1 MVRPMAIPKEVT
13 IRRVLIANRGE
24 IAIRIIRTLR
34 ELDIESVAVFSDA
47 DRKANHVLL
56 ADMALPIGPAPAAES
71 YLVIDKIIAACKESG
86 ADAVHP
92 GYGFLSENAVFAE
105 RLKAEGIILI
115 GPPAEAMLLMGSKTQ
130 ARKAM
135 LEAKIPVV
143 PGESGPGG
151 NGFDDA
157 ASAMVAAESIGYP
170 VLIKAAAGGGGKG
183 MRLVEGKADFEAAFD
198 GAKREAKNAFGDDTV
213 FVEKAVIRPRHVEIQ
228 VFADQ
233 HGNVVHLGERDCS
246 MQRRHQK
253 VIEESPCPDVSEEL
267 RIQMGEAAICAAKSC
282 NYVGAG
288 TVEFLLTSSGEYY
301 FLEMNTRLQVE
312 HPVTEMVYSVD
323 LVAWQ
328 ILVAE
333 GKALP
338 LNQDEINKRRRGVA
352 MECRIYAEDAVRF
365 LPSPGTIQTL
375 RVPAGPYVRN
385 DSCAYEG
392 VEISMYYDPLIS
404 KLITWGDDR
413 ASALARMRRA
423 LAEYRVVGIET
434 NIAFHQ
440 RVMKHAGFIA
450 GEYDTGTIERD
461 EELRVASHASGA
473 ELEAGIAVAAL
484 RDHMGGPKSLK
495 SDTSGQAVSGSAWR
509 TPLSTWRSR

>member
-1 MVRPMAIPKEVT
+1 MVRAMAIPKEIA

-34 ELDIESVAVFSDA
+34 ELEIESVAVFSDV
-47 DRKANHVLL
+47 DRCAAHVLL
-56 ADMALPIGPAPAAES
+56 ADMALPIGAAPAAES
-71 YLVIDKIIAACKESG
+71 YLVMDKIIAACKESG
-86 ADAVHP
+86 ADALHP

-105 RLKAEGIILI
+105 RLEKEGIVLI
-115 GPPAEAMLLMGSKTQ
+115 GPPANAMRLMGSKTE

-135 LEAKIPVV
+135 LEATIPVV

-183 MRLVEGKADFEAAFD
+183 MRMVEDKASFEAAFD
-198 GAKREAKNAFGDDTV
+198 GARREAQNAFGDNTV
-213 FVEKAVIRPRHVEIQ
+213 FVEKAIIRPRHVEIQ
-228 VFADQ
+228 VFADR

-267 RIQMGEAAICAAKSC
+267 RQKMGEVAILAAKTC

-288 TVEFLLTSSGEYY
+288 TVEFLLTASGEFY

-312 HPVTEMVYSVD
+312 HPVTEMVYGVD

-333 GKALP
+333 GKPLP
-338 LNQDEINKRRRGVA
+338 LSQDEINQRRRGVA
-352 MECRIYAEDAVRF
+352 MECRIYAEDPIRF

-375 RVPAGPYVRN
+375 RVPAGPYVRD

-392 VEISMYYDPLIS
+392 VEISMYYDPLVS
-404 KLITWGDDR
+404 KLITWGDTR
-413 ASALARMRRA
+413 EQVIARMRRA

-434 NIAFHQ
+434 NISFHQ
-440 RVMKHAGFIA
+440 RVMTHPSFVAGQ
-450 GEYDTGTIERD
+450 YDTGTIERD
-461 EELRVASHASGA
+461 EELRTPRVAKGT

-484 RDHMGGPKSLK
+484 RDHMGGPKSMGAEVD
-495 SDTSGQAVSGSAWR
+495 SAAMAGSAWR
-509 TPLSTWRSR
+509 SPLPTWRSR